1 MALTIL
7 DIATDLDSHV
17 IYANAGRTAAQT
29 AYLVNSINAG
39 LEDLRT
45 HSPQSFRQTVEIVW
59 KAPVGITTAVSGASI
74 GPASALSG
82 YNPGCTLNIAGDA
95 TFNELA
101 TAGDGSTAATA
112 IFADTGAPGSKL
124 VTLWGDCV
132 KLAATVDHVVGGSLL
147 HERRPL
153 EVLASRNEWLAFQR
167 FNGVYPYDYGF
178 GSIGVQPTINR
189 QPGVPRGIWLE
200 TVLNGNAIEYRARC
214 APLPNQDYR
223 ATLEVQGIADS
234 ITADDVSTASGVVVT
249 GTLSPDATGAYTQ
262 VGTYVSGTPFYR
274 DVTDTYVL
282 YFTGG
287 AWVLQNFDQG
297 LTGSVA
303 DCWTLTTS
311 ATSPAGTYTAQG
323 ANTGEVTVAVTASA
337 TTRPVPG
344 HRLYTILRALC
355 LYHWSSSPWFR
366 NQQALAGIQQGYTN
380 AIDQLRGFRNNAAVS
395 PISRVQY

>member
-1 MALTIL
+1 MPLTIL

-17 IYANAGRTAAQT
+17 IYANSGRTAAQT

-39 LEDLRT
+39 LEDLRA

-59 KAPVGITTAVSGASI
+59 KAPIGITTTVSGASM
-74 GPASALSG
+74 GPSDSFAG

-101 TAGDGSTAATA
+101 AAGDGSTAATA
-112 IFADTGAPGSKL
+112 IFADTGTPGSKL
-124 VTLWGDCV
+124 VTLWGDCI
-132 KLAATVDHVVGGSLL
+132 KLGATVDHVVGGSLL

-200 TVLNGNAIEYRARC
+200 TVLNGNEIEYRARC

-234 ITADDVSTASGVVVT
+234 ITAADVAVSAAYPVTVAGTLTPSLAGNYSLVGVDANGNNVYAGGSPQTGLLQYLNNSQWVLSDAAFGFTWNLAGPNNDPSGTYAVLSGASGVPVVT
-249 GTLSPDATGAYTQ
+249 LNAAAPT
-262 VGTYVSGTPFYR
+262 
-274 DVTDTYVL
+274 
-282 YFTGG
+282 
-287 AWVLQNFDQG
+287 
-297 LTGSVA
+297 
-303 DCWTLTTS
+303 
-311 ATSPAGTYTAQG
+311 
-323 ANTGEVTVAVTASA
+323 

-344 HRLYTILRALC
+344 NRIYTILRALC
-355 LYHWSSSPWFR
+355 LYHWSSAPWFR

-380 AIDQLRGFRNNAAVS
+380 AIEQLRGFRNNAAVA